1 MSFDIAGFLLQNRLL
16 LLGNF
21 TLSSGKISPYYLD
34 LRRLPSYPEFSRIV
48 SSAINTVSNLNF
60 DLVVGVATGGLPLAS
75 FMACKMEKP
84 LAYAR
89 LERKGHGTNK
99 LLEGEVRGKAVLVV
113 DDVATTGTSLK
124 VAVNAVRQEGGKVEG
139 ALVIVDRQEGANREL
154 ERMGV
159 KLYSVFKITEILK
172 SIIDRKWVEE
182 QDAQSIMDYL
192 VGNLEG

>member
-1 MSFDIAGFLLQNRLL
+1 MSFDVAGFLLQNRLL

-48 SSAINTVSNLNF
+48 SLAINTVSKLNF

-124 VAVNAVRQEGGKVEG
+124 VVVNAVRQEGGKVEG

>member
-1 MSFDIAGFLLQNRLL
+1 
-16 LLGNF
+16 
-21 TLSSGKISPYYLD
+21 

-48 SSAINTVSNLNF
+48 SLAINTVSKLNF

-113 DDVATTGTSLK
+113 DDVSTTGTSLK
-124 VAVNAVRQEGGKVEG
+124 VVVNAVRQEGGNVR
-139 ALVIVDRQEGANREL
+139 VP
-154 ERMGV
+154 
-159 KLYSVFKITEILK
+159 
-172 SIIDRKWVEE
+172 W
-182 QDAQSIMDYL
+182 
-192 VGNLEG
+192 

>member
-1 MSFDIAGFLLQNRLL
+1 MSFDVAGFLLQNRLL

-48 SSAINTVSNLNF
+48 SLAINTVSNLNF